1 MQNKGAIRFFAIVLA
16 LVVVYQLSFT
26 FVARKVERDAEKYAQ
41 ENPVKERRYLDS
53 IAQEEVYN
61 FLFLKNYTYMEC
73 KEKEINLGL
82 DLKGGMN
89 VILEISVEDV
99 VKSNAAPHYLSD
111 PLFTQTLSL
120 AKEKKRNSQADFVD
134 LFYDAFQEVNPGGQ
148 LAQFFMTP
156 ETRGKIDLN
165 TTNEEVVQ
173 FLHTEAESAI
183 ENSFNVLRNRIDR
196 FGVVQPNIQ
205 RLERQGRILIE
216 LPGVKDPERVTKL
229 LTGTANL
236 EFWTTYNNNEVVSY
250 LQEANNLL
258 SDILYEGED
267 ILPADEEEAEVRDQE
282 PAEDTVEE
290 AAEDQEISLFDTD
303 EDTTGEIGLFDETD
317 TTEMMLDQQEE
328 MAREN
333 PLFSVLTPYVDNE
346 MRPIPGSI
354 VGVAQIQDTAT
365 VNAYLN
371 RPQIQSI
378 FPADLE
384 LKWHHKPLEDNE
396 GFVQLHALQASRDR
410 GPSLSGKYITNANM
424 AYGQFRNE
432 AEVHFSMNAE
442 GAKRWANLTRENAGK
457 QIAIVLDNYVV
468 SSPNVSGEIK
478 GGSSTISGNF
488 SQAEATDL
496 SNILKSG
503 KMDAKARVESSEV
516 IGPSLG
522 QASINSGFN
531 SFLIAFVVI
540 LLYMLFYYS
549 RRAGFVADFALIANM
564 FFLIGVLASL
574 QAVLT
579 LPGIAGIVLTIGM
592 SVDANVLIYE
602 RIREELNAGKGIKL
616 AVADGY
622 KKAYSAIIDAN
633 LTTLLTGVIL
643 YLFGTGPIK
652 GFATTL
658 VIGILTSLFSAI
670 FITRLIYERMLSKN
684 LKLTF
689 DTKLTRNAFKKL
701 SINFIDL
708 RKSAYVISGIIV
720 LIGLASL
727 FVRGLNMG
735 VDFTGGR
742 NYVIEFPQ
750 EVVVEDIR
758 SELNNEFGEMPTV
771 ITFGQKNRVRVT
783 TKFMIE
789 QEAPEVDSIIKAK
802 MFTGLQNYI
811 EDDVGLDQFIR
822 TDDYIKSSQK
832 VGPTIA
838 DDIKFDAVLAIFFS
852 LVIIF
857 LYIIIRFR
865 TWQFGLGALAALVH
879 DVIIVLGLF
888 SIFHDILPF
897 SMEIDQAFIAAIL
910 TVVGYSINDTVVVF
924 DRIREYTGLFRKR
937 ERKETMNLAL
947 NSTISRTFSTSLS
960 TFFVL
965 LSIFIFGGEVIRG
978 FTFALL
984 VGVIVGTYSSL
995 FVATPVAYQLSKKNK
1010 RISKSR

>member
-26 FVARKVERDAEKYAQ
+26 FFARKVERDAEQYAQ
-41 ENPVKERRYLDS
+41 GDPVKERRYLDS
-53 IAQEEVYN
+53 IAQEDVYN
-61 FLFLKNYTYMEC
+61 FLFLKKYTYMDC

-89 VILEISVEDV
+89 VVLEISVEDV
-99 VKSNAAPHYLSD
+99 IISNAAPHYLSD

-120 AKEKKRNSQADFVD
+120 AREKKKNSQANFVD
-134 LFYDAFQEVNPGGQ
+134 LFYESFEEVNPGGQ

-156 ETRGKIDLN
+156 ETRGQIDLN
-165 TTNEEVVQ
+165 TSNQEVVD
-173 FLHTEAESAI
+173 FLSEEAESAI
-183 ENSFNVLRNRIDR
+183 ENSFNVLRSRIDR

-216 LPGVKDPERVTKL
+216 LPGVKDPERVTRL

-236 EFWTTYNNNEVVSY
+236 EFWTTYNNNEVIAY
-250 LQEANNLL
+250 LQEANDLL
-258 SDILYEGED
+258 SDILYEGDD
-267 ILPADEEEAEVRDQE
+267 IMPAAEEDEEQ
-282 PAEDTVEE
+282 
-290 AAEDQEISLFDTD
+290 AAETPGEDGEEEEISLFGED

-317 TTEMMLDQQEE
+317 TTGLMMDQQDE

-346 MRPIPGSI
+346 MRPIPGSV
-354 VGVAQIQDTAT
+354 VGVAQIKDTAA
-365 VNAYLN
+365 VNSYLN
-371 RPQIQSI
+371 RSQVQSL

-384 LKWHHKPLEDNE
+384 LMWHHKPLEGNE
-396 GFVQLHALQASRDR
+396 GYIQLHALQASRDR
-410 GPSLSGKYITNANM
+410 GASLSGKYITNANM
-424 AYGQFRNE
+424 AFGQFRNE

-457 QIAIVLDNYVV
+457 QIAIVLDGFVV

-488 SQAEATDL
+488 TQAEATDL
-496 SNILKSG
+496 ANILKSG
-503 KMDAKARVESSEV
+503 KMDAKARIESSEV

-522 QASINSGFN
+522 EASISAGLN

-540 LLYMLFYYS
+540 LMYMVFYYS
-549 RRAGFVADFALIANM
+549 RRAGLVADFALIANM
-564 FFLIGVLASL
+564 FFLVGVLASL

-602 RIREELNAGKGIKL
+602 RIREELHAGKGIKL

-622 KKAYSAIIDAN
+622 KNAYSAIIDAN
-633 LTTLLTGVIL
+633 VTTLLTGIIL

-670 FITRLIYERMLSKN
+670 FITRLVYENMLSRNK
-684 LKLTF
+684 KLTF
-689 DTKLTRNAFKKL
+689 DTKLTRNAFKNL
-701 SINFIDL
+701 SINFIDK
-708 RKSAYVISGIIV
+708 RKIAYVISSIVII
-720 LIGLASL
+720 IGVIS
-727 FVRGLNMG
+727 FFGRGLNMG

-742 NYVIEFPQ
+742 NYVIQFPQ
-750 EVVVEDIR
+750 EVVVEEIR
-758 SELNNEFGEMPTV
+758 SDLSDEFGEMPTV
-771 ITFGQKNRVRVT
+771 ITFGEKDRVRVT

-789 QEAPEVDSIIKAK
+789 DDIPEVDSIIKAR
-802 MFTGLQNYI
+802 MFSGLQPHL
-811 EDDVGLDQFIR
+811 DDEATLER
-822 TDDYIKSSQK
+822 WLTTDDYIKSSQK

-852 LVIIF
+852 LLIIF

-865 TWQFGLGALAALVH
+865 TWQFGLGALAAVVH
-879 DVIIVLGLF
+879 DVLIVLGLF

-897 SMEIDQAFIAAIL
+897 SLEIDQAFIAAIL

-924 DRIREYTGLFRKR
+924 DRIREFTGLFRKR
-937 ERKETMNLAL
+937 DRKETMNLAL

-984 VGVIVGTYSSL
+984 VGVVVGTYSSL
-995 FVATPVAYQLSKKNK
+995 FVATPLAYQLLSKNPKAVK
-1010 RISKSR
+1010 K

>member
-26 FVARKVERDAEKYAQ
+26 FFARKVERDAAEYAQ
-41 ENPVKERRYLDS
+41 GDPVKERRFLDS

-61 FLFLKNYTYMEC
+61 FLFLRKYTYDEC

-99 VKSNAAPHYLSD
+99 IRSNAAPHYLSD
-111 PLFTQTLSL
+111 PMFTQTMNL
-120 AKEKKRNSQADFVD
+120 AREKKKDSQSDFVD
-134 LFYDAFQEVNPGGQ
+134 LFYEAFQEINPGGQ

-156 ETRGKIDLN
+156 ETRGQIDLN
-165 TTNEEVVQ
+165 TTNAEVVQ
-173 FLHTEAESAI
+173 FLHTEAESAV

-236 EFWTTYNNNEVVSY
+236 EFWTTYNNTEVVGY

-258 SDILYEGED
+258 SEIQNESED
-267 ILPADEEEAEVRDQE
+267 ILPSEEETETITPE
-282 PAEDTVEE
+282 VEE
-290 AAEDQEISLFDTD
+290 TSQDTGEISLFDT
-303 EDTTGEIGLFDETD
+303 EQDTSGEIGLFDETD
-317 TTEMMLDQQEE
+317 STEMMLDQQEE
-328 MAREN
+328 MAKEN
-333 PLFSVLTPYVDNE
+333 PLFAVLTPYVDNE
-346 MRPIPGSI
+346 MRPVPGSV
-354 VGVAQIQDTAT
+354 VGVAQVKDTST
-365 VNAYLN
+365 VNRYLN
-371 RPQIQSI
+371 RPQVRSL
-378 FPADLE
+378 FPADL
-384 LKWHHKPLEDNE
+384 KFYWHHKPMKGNE
-396 GFVQLHALQASRDR
+396 GFIELHSLKATRDG
-410 GPSLSGKYITNANM
+410 GPSLSGRYITNANM
-424 AYGQFRNE
+424 AYGQLRNE

-442 GAKRWANLTRENAGK
+442 GAKRWANLTRENTGK
-457 QIAIVLDNYVV
+457 PLAIVLDGFVV
-468 SSPNVSGEIK
+468 SAPNVSGEIK
-478 GGSSTISGNF
+478 GGSSTITGNF
-488 SQAEATDL
+488 TQTEATDL
-496 SNILKSG
+496 ANILKSG
-503 KMDAKARVESSEV
+503 KMDARAVVESSEV

-522 QASINSGFN
+522 QASINSGLN

-549 RRAGFVADFALIANM
+549 RRAGFVADFALVANM

-602 RIREELNAGKGIKL
+602 RIREELAAGKGVKL
-616 AVADGY
+616 AVSDGY
-622 KKAYSAIIDAN
+622 KNAYSAIIDAN
-633 LTTLLTGVIL
+633 ITTLLTGVIL

-670 FITRLIYERMLSKN
+670 FITRLIYERMLSRN
-684 LKLTF
+684 VKLTF
-689 DTKLTRNAFKKL
+689 DTKLTRNAFKNL
-701 SINFIDL
+701 NIDFIGL
-708 RKSAYVISGIIV
+708 RKTFYVISGAVVII
-720 LIGLASL
+720 GMGSL

-735 VDFTGGR
+735 VDFSGGR
-742 NYVIEFPQ
+742 NYVLEFPNDV
-750 EVVVEDIR
+750 EVEEVRGIL
-758 SELNNEFGEMPTV
+758 SEEFGQMPTV
-771 ITFGQKNRVRVT
+771 ITFGEKNRVRVT
-783 TKFMIE
+783 TKFMIDE
-789 QEAPEVDSIIKAK
+789 ETPEVDSIIKAR
-802 MFTGLQNYI
+802 MFDGLKPMLG
-811 EDDVGLDQFIR
+811 DGATLDEFISSD
-822 TDDYIKSSQK
+822 TFIKSSQK

-838 DDIKFDAVLAIFFS
+838 DDIKVDALLAIFFS
-852 LVIIF
+852 LIIIF
-857 LYIIIRFR
+857 LYILIRFR
-865 TWQFGLGALAALVH
+865 NWQFGLGALAALVH
-879 DVIIVLGLF
+879 DVTIVLGLF
-888 SIFHDILPF
+888 SLFHDVLPF

-924 DRIREYTGLFRKR
+924 DRIREYRTLFRKR
-937 ERKETMNLAL
+937 ENKETMNQAL

-984 VGVIVGTYSSL
+984 VGVVVGTYSSL
-995 FVATPVAYQLSKKNK
+995 FIATPVAYDTLGKKK
-1010 RISKSR
+1010 KSS

>member
-26 FVARKVERDAEKYAQ
+26 FVARMVERDAEEYAQ
-41 ENPVKERRYLDS
+41 GEPTRERRYLDS
-53 IAQEEVYN
+53 IANEEVYN
-61 FLFLKNYTYMEC
+61 FFFLKQYTYMEC

-89 VILEISVEDV
+89 VVLEVSVEDV
-99 VKSNAAPHYLSD
+99 IRSNAAPHYLSD
-111 PLFTQTLSL
+111 PLFTQTITL
-120 AKEKKRNSQADFVD
+120 AREMKRNSQADFVD
-134 LFYDAFQEVNPGGQ
+134 LFYEAYQEVNPGGQ
-148 LAQFFMTP
+148 MAQFFMTP
-156 ETRGKIDLN
+156 ETRGQIDLN
-165 TTNEEVVQ
+165 TTNEEVVD
-173 FLHTEAESAI
+173 FLHEEAESAI

-196 FGVVQPNIQ
+196 FGVTQPNIQ

-236 EFWTTYNNNEVVSY
+236 EFWTTYSNSEVVAY
-250 LQEANNLL
+250 LQEANEIL
-258 SDILYEGED
+258 SDVLYEGED
-267 ILPADEEEAEVRDQE
+267 ILPADEEETEDQDQE
-282 PAEDTVEE
+282 PTEEAVEE
-290 AAEDQEISLFDTD
+290 DAEDQEISLFDED
-303 EDTTGEIGLFDETD
+303 EDTTGEIGLFDEAD
-317 TTEMMLDQQEE
+317 TTETMLDQQED

-333 PLFSVLTPYVDNE
+333 PLFAVLTPYVDNE
-346 MRPIPGSI
+346 MQPIPGSV
-354 VGVAQIQDTAT
+354 VGVAQIKDTAR
-365 VNAYLN
+365 VNSYLN

-396 GFVQLHALQASRDR
+396 GFIQLHALQASRDR

-457 QIAIVLDNYVV
+457 QIAIVLDDYVV

-496 SNILKSG
+496 ANILKSG

-522 QASINSGFN
+522 QASITSGLN

-549 RRAGFVADFALIANM
+549 RRAGLVADFALIANM

-616 AVADGY
+616 AIADGY
-622 KKAYSAIIDAN
+622 KNAYSAIIDAN

-684 LKLTF
+684 RKLTF
-689 DTKLTRNAFKKL
+689 DTKLTRNAFKNL
-701 SINFIDL
+701 NIDFINL
-708 RKSAYVISGIIV
+708 RKTAYVISGTIV
-720 LIGLASL
+720 LIGIASL

-742 NYVIEFPQ
+742 NFVVEFPK

-758 SELNNEFGEMPTV
+758 SDLNAEFGEMPTV

-789 QEAPEVDSIIKAK
+789 QETPEVDSIIKAK
-802 MFTGLQNYI
+802 MFNGLQNYI
-811 EDDVGLDQFIR
+811 DDDVTLEQFIS

-865 TWQFGLGALAALVH
+865 TWHYGLGALAALVH
-879 DVIIVLGLF
+879 DVLIVLGLF
-888 SIFHDILPF
+888 SIFHDVLPF

-937 ERKETMNLAL
+937 DRKETVNLAL

-984 VGVIVGTYSSL
+984 MGVIVGTYSSL
-995 FVATPVAYQLSKKNK
+995 FVATPVAYMLSKNK
-1010 RISKSR
+1010 KTSK